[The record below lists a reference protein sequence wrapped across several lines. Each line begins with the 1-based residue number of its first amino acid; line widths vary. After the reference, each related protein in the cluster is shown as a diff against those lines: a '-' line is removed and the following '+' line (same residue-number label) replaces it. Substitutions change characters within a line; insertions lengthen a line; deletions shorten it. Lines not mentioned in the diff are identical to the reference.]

1 MSLAKVTEKWSAS
14 LKENKDKVV
23 SWKSSEES
31 ASRRRELSGGSTEK

>member
-1 MSLAKVTEKWSAS
+1 MSLTKVTEKWSAS
-14 LKENKDKVV
+14 LKENKDNV